1 MQQQISVQRRGLMM
15 VLSSPSGAGK
25 STISRN
31 LMEMDSN
38 LKMSISYTTR
48 PMRPGEVN
56 GHDYHFVG
64 EGAFKAMVE
73 CEAFLEHAKV
83 FDYYYGTPKADVFN
97 DLKNGIDVLFDID
110 WQGTQQ
116 LEQAASSDLVTVF
129 VLPPSWKELE
139 RRLRIRAQDSLEVVQ
154 YRMSKANDEISHW
167 AEYRYIII
175 NEDFD
180 TAVQQTYHI
189 LQAERLKRQRRT
201 GLIKFIDEMLQS

>member
-1 MQQQISVQRRGLMM
+1 MQTNISVPRRGLMM

-25 STISRN
+25 STISRR
-31 LMEMDSN
+31 LMEMDNN
-38 LKMSISYTTR
+38 LKMSVSYTTR
-48 PMRPGEVN
+48 PMRPGEIN
-56 GHDYHFVG
+56 GHDYHFVN
-64 EGAFKAMVE
+64 EATFKAMVE
-73 CEAFLEHAKV
+73 RGDFLEHAKV
-83 FDYYYGTPKADVFN
+83 FDHHYGTPKSHVFN
-97 DLKNGIDVLFDID
+97 DLQNGIDVLFDID

-116 LEQAASSDLVTVF
+116 LEQAASSDLATVF

-139 RRLRIRAQDSLEVVQ
+139 RRLRLRAQDSLEVVQ

-180 TAVQQTYHI
+180 TAVQQAYHI